1 MAGLC
6 EGDNEPLGS
15 LKEEEEEE
23 EEKEEEGKYKKNIM
37 TKQIIQGEQG
47 EDKDNKAVKK
57 KSGRTREQRIF
68 SKSTSGRGDVTR
80 CMCLYKQFRN
90 YESVPYLFLADQR

>member
-6 EGDNEPLGS
+6 EGGNEPPVTLKS
-15 LKEEEEEE
+15 LS
-23 EEKEEEGKYKKNIM
+23 
-37 TKQIIQGEQG
+37 
-47 EDKDNKAVKK
+47 K

-90 YESVPYLFLADQR
+90 YENIPYLRFVDQR